1 MGWKG
6 LLLGLGLGASLLF
19 LLGARPLQQAQD
31 APAGQNAGRYQLYI
45 DKTAQGKDYWTIF
58 DTETGVAK
66 IYREDAVHRVSFAED
81 QVQKIK

>member
-6 LLLGLGLGASLLF
+6 FLLGLGLGASLLF
-19 LLGARPLQQAQD
+19 LLGARPLPQTQD
-31 APAGQNAGRYQLYI
+31 GAKQDVGRYQLFI
-45 DKTAQGKDYWTIF
+45 DKTALGKDYWTIF
-58 DTETGVAK
+58 DTEAGVAK